1 MMHPPI
7 HNPMIPFIGPIFGGC
22 QPGTLI
28 DIQGHVPL
36 HSNRFAVNIQC
47 GPNVSPRD
55 DVAFHINVDLLHNR
69 IVRNSI
75 SQLNWGREEA
85 HGYMPLTKGQPFSL
99 VILCEPSKFNLAV
112 NGVHFTEM
120 SHRLPLHRVSHL
132 AIDGDVTISSIQFS
146 GGGAMPAH
154 GQVGFNPTALSY
166 TPGYNGHTPYPSGPG
181 VPGQPYPMQQSTYPG
196 QQPPYPVQPGMPGYG
211 QPAYGYPQYP
221 HSHTHKPTG
230 ILEKA
235 GLALGGA
242 GLMSTLGSK
251 FGGGGHNNHYPS
263 GGGYP
268 HPHHGGG
275 GSMLGMG
282 ATGLGAGLVGATLA
296 HKLSPVSEF
305 YHRGNGHYLST
316 FYFQHHS
323 EN

>member
-211 QPAYGYPQYP
+211 QPA
-221 HSHTHKPTG
+221 
-230 ILEKA
+230 
-235 GLALGGA
+235 
-242 GLMSTLGSK
+242 

-305 YHRGNGHYLST
+305 HHRYR
-316 FYFQHHS
+316 
-323 EN
+323 